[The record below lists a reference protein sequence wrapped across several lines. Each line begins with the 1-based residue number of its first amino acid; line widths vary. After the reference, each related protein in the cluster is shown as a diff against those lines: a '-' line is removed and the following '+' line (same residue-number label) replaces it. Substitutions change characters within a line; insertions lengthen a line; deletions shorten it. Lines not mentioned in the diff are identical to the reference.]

1 MNGMGTAL
9 HAPVDFLLQKRYPC
23 TDAMRY
29 SIRCCVLTS
38 VAVGFLWLFI
48 MFKVPSEIEYDQS
61 MMAVKGQPGKA
72 PGLTLFFS
80 CLLWLVPQDSYGR
93 KKDPRPL
100 ESWQDL
106 TSKYMKKM
114 KQRRRTWL
122 TVGISSV
129 PGSHESSLAYTLV
142 SLFRATSKV
151 EQKRLTV
158 LIHLAD
164 SDLTWLSKTIA
175 QISSLFR
182 PQILA
187 GQLVLIHA
195 PNDAYPV
202 GSDDSDEAYR
212 WDDYSKQN
220 IDHAF
225 LMSFATNLSDYFLL
239 LEDNVFCAQNFISHI
254 QWKVNT
260 MSSDPWV
267 LLEFSNMG
275 FLGKLFHSRDLP
287 LLARFLLL
295 FHKEKPFDR
304 LLPHFRTLLAQKK
317 PILCRPFLFYQRI
330 PYCNANKSH
339 VVRAVGNKGPH
350 SPNNPP
356 GAVFTDMKVFD
367 VHFPW
372 QAYTLDESF
381 FWTHNVSAGNH
392 LTVILNHPVN
402 LNRLQ
407 VLTGTILDGK
417 YALEKGQMELGY
429 DPEGMP
435 QYCTSFISVGQLVEG
450 QMDQKVFLKSMG
462 YSVSCVRLV
471 VNADQAG
478 GLIIRHIYL
487 WEESAKSIK
496 ATQNGKEIGEGM
508 RN

>member
-1 MNGMGTAL
+1 
-9 HAPVDFLLQKRYPC
+9 
-23 TDAMRY
+23 MRC
-29 SIRCCVLTS
+29 SIRRCVVTS
-38 VAVGFLWLFI
+38 VAIGFLWLFI
-48 MFKVPSEIEYDQS
+48 TLKVPSEIEYNQS
-61 MMAVKGQPGKA
+61 MMTVKGQVATLALSVGTEVVGMGKEGREQA
-72 PGLTLFFS
+72 PKSL
-80 CLLWLVPQDSYGR
+80 PAPDSL
-93 KKDPRPL
+93 DPPSPPL
-100 ESWQDL
+100 SNDNCPYIPSL
-106 TSKYMKKM
+106 A
-114 KQRRRTWL
+114 WL

-129 PGSHESSLAYTLV
+129 PGPHESSLAYTLV
-142 SLFRATSKV
+142 SLFRSTSKV

-202 GSDDSDEAYR
+202 AGDDSNEAYL
-212 WDDYSKQN
+212 DDYSKQN

-225 LMSFATNLSDYFLL
+225 LMNFATNISDYFLL

-295 FHKEKPFDR
+295 FHKEKPLNR
-304 LLPHFRTLLAQKK
+304 LMPHFRTLLAQKK
-317 PILCRPFLFYQRI
+317 PILYRPFLFYQRI
-330 PYCNANKSH
+330 PYCNANNSY
-339 VVRAVGNKGPH
+339 VVRAVGNIGPH

-381 FWTHNVSAGNH
+381 FWTYNVSAGNH

-402 LNRLQ
+402 LSRLQ
-407 VLTGTILDGK
+407 VLTGTIMDGK

-435 QYCTSFISVGQLVEG
+435 LYCTSFVSLGQLVQG
-450 QMDQKVFLKSMG
+450 QMDQNVFLKSMG
-462 YSVSCVRLV
+462 YNVSCVRLV
-471 VNADQAG
+471 VNADQMG

-496 ATQNGKEIGEGM
+496 ATQSGREIGEDM